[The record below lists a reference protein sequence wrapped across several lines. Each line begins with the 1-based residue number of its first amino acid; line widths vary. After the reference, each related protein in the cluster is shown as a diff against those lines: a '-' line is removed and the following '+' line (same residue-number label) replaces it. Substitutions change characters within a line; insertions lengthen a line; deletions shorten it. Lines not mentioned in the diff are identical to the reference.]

1 MDIHVHHLASLCR
14 NCGKKIKDHKRKVD
28 ANRFVS
34 NIHQIWK
41 DLVLLDSPNVHPQC
55 EKKIIE
61 RRQISIIIDKP
72 FVLYEVFTHHPSK
85 VGAKRPAVL
94 STFCRGS

>member
-1 MDIHVHHLASLCR
+1 MDIHVNHLASLCR

-61 RRQISIIIDKP
+61 R
-72 FVLYEVFTHHPSK
+72 SK
-85 VGAKRPAVL
+85 FQL
-94 STFCRGS
+94 